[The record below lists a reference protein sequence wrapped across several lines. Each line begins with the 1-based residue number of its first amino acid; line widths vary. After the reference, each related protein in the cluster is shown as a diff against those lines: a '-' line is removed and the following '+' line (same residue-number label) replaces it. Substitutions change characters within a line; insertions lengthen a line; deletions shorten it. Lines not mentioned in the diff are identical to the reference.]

1 MQPCMGGFFMNGTKL
16 ILKLAALILALGAVI
31 CLVIAHYDR
40 ITDALA
46 RLLAKVQ
53 AKKQAMCG
61 CCSCGEFSDEFDDYE
76 EWGM

>member
-1 MQPCMGGFFMNGTKL
+1 MQPCMGGFFMNVTKL

-31 CLVIAHYDR
+31 CLVIAH
-40 ITDALA
+40 ALA